1 MQYGINLYWL
11 HGKYQEKM
19 KRSVSQLFM
28 ILEGSGGMDKS
39 KKENIYL
46 ALFLMFLEFI
56 TLKKKKNQSYP
67 AGFLIE
73 RGASVCSF
81 IFSFIYLPLSSPWIN
96 LINYSDKSSRSV
108 ISQACLHIGITYGTW
123 QTTDAFVFLSHLK
136 FSFPIPLWFNWP
148 GGMTWALEFLKDA

>member
-28 ILEGSGGMDKS
+28 ILEGNGGMDKS

-56 TLKKKKNQSYP
+56 TLKKKKKSELP
-67 AGFLIE
+67 C
-73 RGASVCSF
+73 R
-81 IFSFIYLPLSSPWIN
+81 FS
-96 LINYSDKSSRSV
+96 D
-108 ISQACLHIGITYGTW
+108 
-123 QTTDAFVFLSHLK
+123 
-136 FSFPIPLWFNWP
+136 
-148 GGMTWALEFLKDA
+148 

>member
-28 ILEGSGGMDKS
+28 ILEGNGGMDKS

-56 TLKKKKNQSYP
+56 TLEKKKKSELP
-67 AGFLIE
+67 CRFSDWE
-73 RGASVCSF
+73 RGKC
-81 IFSFIYLPLSSPWIN
+81 
-96 LINYSDKSSRSV
+96 
-108 ISQACLHIGITYGTW
+108 
-123 QTTDAFVFLSHLK
+123 
-136 FSFPIPLWFNWP
+136 
-148 GGMTWALEFLKDA
+148 M